1 MRRILITGAKGQLG
15 VALKDILSLRPDIE
29 ALYTDADTL
38 DITDAGQV
46 ERAVMSFRP
55 DMIVNAAAYT
65 AVDRAETEIS
75 LCERLN
81 AEAPAILA
89 GAAARSGARL
99 IHISTDYVF
108 SGSGTRPYRE
118 TDSTAPSTVYGRT
131 KLAGENTVRELLPD
145 AHVILRTAW
154 LYSHTGSNFVKTMLR
169 LGATRPEIGVVAD
182 QWGCPT
188 YAPVLAKAILTVI
201 DAPRFVPGTFH
212 FTGSG
217 RTTWYDFAKAIFAEA
232 GNTKCRVRPLTS
244 EEYPCAARRPL
255 YSVLDCSLF
264 ADIYGFK
271 APVWQESLHEF
282 FQ

>member
-75 LCERLN
+75 LCEHLN

-89 GAAARSGARL
+89 GVAARSGARL

-145 AHVILRTAW
+145 AHIILRTAW

-201 DAPRFVPGTFH
+201 DAPRLVPGTFH

>member
-89 GAAARSGARL
+89 GVAARSGARL

-264 ADIYGFK
+264 ADIYGLK
-271 APVWQESLHEF
+271 APVWKESLHEF

>member
-1 MRRILITGAKGQLG
+1 M
-15 VALKDILSLRPDIE
+15 
-29 ALYTDADTL
+29 
-38 DITDAGQV
+38 
-46 ERAVMSFRP
+46 
-55 DMIVNAAAYT
+55 
-65 AVDRAETEIS
+65 
-75 LCERLN
+75 
-81 AEAPAILA
+81 
-89 GAAARSGARL
+89 
-99 IHISTDYVF
+99 
-108 SGSGTRPYRE
+108 
-118 TDSTAPSTVYGRT
+118 
-131 KLAGENTVRELLPD
+131 
-145 AHVILRTAW
+145 
-154 LYSHTGSNFVKTMLR
+154 
-169 LGATRPEIGVVAD
+169 
-182 QWGCPT
+182 
-188 YAPVLAKAILTVI
+188 LAKAILTVI